1 VIIPSTLVKALAS
14 WVDRKPISA
23 EGALITDWNGKR
35 ISTSQIRRRLYLI
48 GQAAGVDVKPH
59 DLRHTYVYSLLDAML
74 AQGKNMPVALD
85 AARKQARHGDVK
97 TTMLYLRSRDSQ
109 IRAAVEAM

>member
-1 VIIPSTLVKALAS
+1 
-14 WVDRKPISA
+14 
-23 EGALITDWNGKR
+23 
-35 ISTSQIRRRLYLI
+35 
-48 GQAAGVDVKPH
+48 
-59 DLRHTYVYSLLDAML
+59 ML
-74 AQGKNMPVALD
+74 AQGKHMPVALD